1 MSPVDFTQLIAE
13 EGARLGELH
22 ARVHRT
28 FLRRDRDAKSRLDWE
43 RACDEFHS
51 YGSRMDSYIERAC
64 KQSRYSEKKL
74 LEFVVCFLEVDP
86 WFFRS
91 GYLKQI
97 FLTRLKRSDL
107 DEATKGRL
115 RGVLLDIVDR
125 RGTREFK
132 HYCRLAAVIADES
145 LISALEGKSESA
157 DGAVAIRAR
166 LMLGVILQRRGRGV
180 PIPYPGR
187 LRTRMVLARIA
198 EQVPTER

>member
-1 MSPVDFTQLIAE
+1 MSPVDFTELIAE

-22 ARVHRT
+22 AEVHRT
-28 FLRRDRDAKSRLDWE
+28 FLQRDRDAESRLDWE
-43 RACDEFHS
+43 RACDAFHS

-64 KQSRYSEKKL
+64 KQSRYSDRKL

-107 DEATKGRL
+107 DEATQGRL
-115 RGVLLDIVDR
+115 RRVLLDIVDR

-145 LISALEGKSESA
+145 LVSALEGQ
-157 DGAVAIRAR
+157 GRAPT
-166 LMLGVILQRRGRGV
+166 V
-180 PIPYPGR
+180 PS
-187 LRTRMVLARIA
+187 
-198 EQVPTER
+198 QTEPD